1 MLKSAIISFGAL
13 CLLATAAPAQ
23 EVRIGPG
30 GVTIGRDR
38 DEAWERRQW
47 RREHRWDRDRTGTIV
62 ERRHRDR
69 CRTVV
74 IRRETDDGDIVTRRV
89 RRCG

>member
-1 MLKSAIISFGAL
+1 MLKTTMISLGAL

-30 GVTIGRDR
+30 GVTVGRDH
-38 DEAWERRQW
+38 DDNWERRQW
-47 RREHRWDRDRTGTIV
+47 RREHRYDRERTGTIV
-62 ERRHRDR
+62 ERRYGER

-74 IRRETDDGDIVTRRV
+74 IRKETDDGDMVTRRV